1 MSIFQAERH
10 EKLTEAPWT
19 EARAR
24 SALHRILEDTLR
36 DFGPDSLWPIHPMD
50 RSPERPDDS
59 MKPMYFGAAGVIW
72 ALVHLSEMGATNV
85 SLVDFAPVAHA
96 LSRRHQKDL
105 ENNEL
110 LRNYLGPAIAS
121 FQMGETGMHFV
132 EWKLAP
138 SAELADAIFTGLE
151 KTIGDSRGL
160 LWGSAGSMLAA
171 LHMHS
176 ATSEQR
182 WEDLYL
188 RMFNALWTQ
197 MKRTD
202 DGKSWLWTHD
212 LYGVTTD
219 RRLGALHGFAANAC
233 PMIRG
238 VHLLANG
245 PQKRE
250 LLQRVC
256 STLRATALR
265 ENGLTNWP
273 DYRGLP
279 FEQYCNGAP
288 GIIVSLGSSMGD
300 PESSFEDDL
309 LSAGELV
316 WVAGPLTKLPVL
328 CHGTAG
334 NGFALLR
341 LYVRTGDEKW
351 LHRARRFAMHA
362 IHQNELALEKYE
374 GRRKYSLW
382 TGDLGLAIFLWNC
395 IKGTAHFPVVD
406 VL

>member
-10 EKLTEAPWT
+10 EQLIETSWT

-24 SALHRILEDTLR
+24 SALHRILEETLR
-36 DFGPDSLWPIHPMD
+36 DFGPDSLWPVHPMD

-72 ALVHLSEMGATNV
+72 ALVHLSEMGAANV
-85 SLVDFAPVAHA
+85 SLIDFAAVVRELAH
-96 LSRRHQKDL
+96 RHQKDL
-105 ENNEL
+105 QNNEM
-110 LRNYLGPAIAS
+110 LRRYLGPATAS

-138 SAELADAIFTGLE
+138 SAELADAVFTRLE
-151 KTIGDSRGL
+151 TTIGDPRGL
-160 LWGSAGSMLAA
+160 VWGSAGSMLAA

-182 WEDLYL
+182 WADLYV
-188 RMFNALWTQ
+188 RMFKALWSQ
-197 MKRTD
+197 MKCAD
-202 DGKSWLWTHD
+202 DGTSWSWTHD

-238 VHLLANG
+238 VHLVANG
-245 PQKRE
+245 PQRRE
-250 LLQRVC
+250 LLRRVR
-256 STLRATALR
+256 STLCATALR

-279 FEQYCNGAP
+279 FVQYCNGAP
-288 GIIVSLGSSMGD
+288 GIIVSLSRSMGD
-300 PESSFEDDL
+300 LESSFEDDL

-316 WVAGPLTKLPVL
+316 WAAGPLTKLPVL
-328 CHGTAG
+328 CHGTVG
-334 NGFALLR
+334 NGFAFLR
-341 LYVRTGDEKW
+341 LFERTGDEKW
-351 LHRARRFAMHA
+351 LNRARRFAMHA

-374 GRRKYSLW
+374 GQRKYSLW

-395 IKGTAHFPVVD
+395 IKATANFPVVD